1 MESNNAIKPPEPLIV
16 KMDGMPEAWKL
27 WIQRYEW
34 YAIAVQRNMQKKHES
49 VQAAS
54 LMTAMGADAAI
65 IYNSFNLTEEE
76 ATKTTTIKAR
86 FAAHFAPTPSQPY
99 VRLQFN
105 NLRQT
110 EGETFDSFL
119 TKARTQIKDCG
130 YNQLADELLRDKII
144 FGVQSKTLQQ
154 RLLEE
159 DNLTLERTVGIC
171 KAWERATKQVEQ
183 ASAMSKQ
190 ENEAVNAIKV
200 HREKNQQHGKQKKC
214 IRCGRLH
221 GKNSCP
227 AMNKTCLKCTKVGH
241 FANMCRTKE
250 GKKES

>member
-16 KMDGMPEAWKL
+16 KTNGMPEAWKL

-34 YAIAVQRNMQKKHES
+34 YSTAVQMQKKPES

-54 LMTAMGADAAI
+54 LMAAMGADAAI
-65 IYNSFNLTEEE
+65 VYNSFNLTEEE
-76 ATKTTTIKAR
+76 ATNTATIKAR
-86 FAAHFAPTPSQPY
+86 FAVHFAPTPSQPY

-119 TKARTQIKDCG
+119 TKARTQINDCG

-159 DNLTLERTVGIC
+159 DNLTLGRTINMC
-171 KAWERATKQVEQ
+171 RAWERASKQVEQ
-183 ASAMSKQ
+183 ATAMSKQ
-190 ENEAVNAIKV
+190 GSEAVNAIKV
-200 HREKNQQHGKQKKC
+200 HQEKNKQQGKHKKC
-214 IRCGRLH
+214 TRCG
-221 GKNSCP
+221 
-227 AMNKTCLKCTKVGH
+227 
-241 FANMCRTKE
+241 
-250 GKKES
+250 